1 MVAISEV
8 VSKTDFKFSLERDP
22 PMDLVEFYLE
32 AERYPRGGLP
42 EAGYGKDKA
51 KWKDDDF
58 GKPKRQRGESKFS
71 SYIDLT
77 ETPER

>member
-1 MVAISEV
+1 MRSYLTRFNAAAATVDKPDLSLILMVAISEV

-51 KWKDDDF
+51 K
-58 GKPKRQRGESKFS
+58 
-71 SYIDLT
+71 
-77 ETPER
+77 